1 MRCPA
6 FDSPGTSARRFRGFF
21 VLLLCSLS
29 VLQPTLFWTLRSFRC
44 CLLLSS
50 APPRSPRECPCR
62 TGPLYVP
69 SWVPSF
75 CPPPIPGSRP
85 WHPAAAQP
93 TLFWTLRSFRCCLP
107 PLFCPPRPPRVFPG
121 PVGPPVCPAMGTLL
135 LLFPDSRFPS
145 VVPGCGAAYSLLG
158 SSLLPALSAYSLKPL
173 LALPGCAPAGRAPC
187 MPPAFSRFQAPA
199 RDTRPRH
206 PAAALSHRARVPIL
220 APPCPCPCVLF
231 FSRFSARNVVY
242 LTF

>member
-1 MRCPA
+1 MAPELPHGGSGA
-6 FDSPGTSARRFRGFF
+6 F
-21 VLLLCSLS
+21 LCSFSAPSLYCSLLS
-29 VLQPTLFWTLRSFRC
+29 FGLFAPSGAACYSLLPLLALHGYAPAGWAPLYVPPWVPSFCFFPIPGSRPWYPAAAQPTLFWALRSFRC

-50 APPRSPRECPCR
+50 APPRSPRVCPGR
-62 TGPLYVP
+62 
-69 SWVPSF
+69 
-75 CPPPIPGSRP
+75 
-85 WHPAAAQP
+85 
-93 TLFWTLRSFRCCLP
+93 
-107 PLFCPPRPPRVFPG
+107 
-121 PVGPPVCPAMGTLL
+121 VGPPVCPAMGTLL

-187 MPPAFSRFQAPA
+187 MPPAFSRFQAPG
-199 RDTRPRH
+199 RDTRPRPV
-206 PAAALSHRARVPIL
+206 PASLSSPLRAR
-220 APPCPCPCVLF
+220 APVSSF

>member
-1 MRCPA
+1 MAPELPHGGSGA
-6 FDSPGTSARRFRGFF
+6 F
-21 VLLLCSLS
+21 LCSFSAPSLYCSLLS
-29 VLQPTLFWTLRSFRC
+29 FGLFALSGAAC
-44 CLLLSS
+44 LLSS
-50 APPRSPRECPCR
+50 APPCSPRECPCR

-93 TLFWTLRSFRCCLP
+93 TLFWTLRSFRCCL
-107 PLFCPPRPPRVFPG
+107 LLSSAPPRSPRVCPG
-121 PVGPPVCPAMGTLL
+121 RVGPPVCPAMGTLL

-187 MPPAFSRFQAPA
+187 MPPAFSRFQAPG
-199 RDTRPRH
+199 RDTRPRPV
-206 PAAALSHRARVPIL
+206 PASLSSPLRARTSVSS
-220 APPCPCPCVLF
+220 F
-231 FSRFSARNVVY
+231 FRGSVRKMLY
-242 LTF
+242 I

>member
-1 MRCPA
+1 MEV
-6 FDSPGTSARRFRGFF
+6 PGLFCAPFC
-21 VLLLCSLS
+21 LLCLLCSLLYCSLSSFVLLAPS
-29 VLQPTLFWTLRSFRC
+29 VAACR
-44 CLLLSS
+44 LSS
-50 APPRSPRECPCR
+50 APPCSPRECPCR

-93 TLFWTLRSFRCCLP
+93 TLFWTLRSFRCCL
-107 PLFCPPRPPRVFPG
+107 LLSSAPPRSPRVCPG
-121 PVGPPVCPAMGTLL
+121 RVGPPVCPAMGTLL

-187 MPPAFSRFQAPA
+187 MPPAFSRFQAPG
-199 RDTRPRH
+199 RDTRPRPV
-206 PAAALSHRARVPIL
+206 PASLSSPLRAR
-220 APPCPCPCVLF
+220 APVSSF
-231 FSRFSARNVVY
+231 FRGSVREMLY
-242 LTF
+242 I